1 MSTAQETRTV
11 RPRDT
16 DLSTAGTLRAVLSLL
31 LVGTTACAV
40 VRPVDDVIAGGAG
53 ADVAESEPA
62 SGDAPDPLAAPATL
76 PDREA
81 LRGYAEEE
89 LEAFD
94 ERCRELLNRARAE
107 DAGYEALMEASRA
120 LVFNADMRIQADVCF
135 RFDPSDLPGPQALI
149 EAEDDVT
156 SELKAQ
162 VRSLAIS
169 SRDLAD
175 RALLLREEDA
185 AARLFSTLGSGL
197 FLWTLGPL
205 QALANGAATTLP
217 LRIGS
222 LAEDHPGFEGASP
235 LRLKGRFQ
243 SRAPWPYK
251 DKPGGVETLSR
262 AVEFAPI
269 PLNLLF
275 LGDAHWIA
283 GDPAAAVDSWERA
296 TRARADAET
305 RISAPLIRE
314 IARVRLVA
322 AAATSR

>member
-1 MSTAQETRTV
+1 MRRRDNDLTA
-11 RPRDT
+11 
-16 DLSTAGTLRAVLSLL
+16 AGALEAFLALL
-31 LVGTTACAV
+31 IIGSTACAGI
-40 VRPVDDVIAGGAG
+40 RPVDDVIAGG
-53 ADVAESEPA
+53 DPA
-62 SGDAPDPLAAPATL
+62 AAPAPAPGEAPNPLAAPAAL

-81 LRGYAEEE
+81 LRGYADEM
-89 LEAFD
+89 LTAFD
-94 ERCRELLNRARAE
+94 ERCRGLIELARAE
-107 DAGYEALMEASRA
+107 DAGYEALMRASRA

-135 RFDPSDLPGPQALI
+135 RFDPSNLPEPASLI
-149 EAEDDVT
+149 AAEDGVT

-175 RALLLREEDA
+175 RALALRADDA

-197 FLWTLGPL
+197 FLWSLGPL

-217 LRIGS
+217 RRISS

-251 DKPGGVETLSR
+251 DKAGGVATLTR

-275 LGDAHWIA
+275 LGDAQWIA
-283 GDPAAAVDSWERA
+283 GDAAAARDAWERA

-305 RISAPLIRE
+305 KDAAPLLRE
-314 IARVRLVA
+314 IARLRLA
-322 AAATSR
+322 AAAARVR